1 MTGRDSATQ
10 GSRPQTDESPIE
22 EKNDSSKVESDTPE
36 IQIRSSLIELL
47 DNDELK
53 TRMKSIDNAIMSC
66 LMEEEGKPAQLYETA
81 AYLIRAGGKRLRSL
95 LVVLSCEAVEG
106 KIEDALPF
114 AIATEFVQTASL
126 IHDDII
132 DDDAVRRGV
141 ESVHRRFGLRFAILA
156 GDLLV
161 AQALKLVGG
170 NATPDLMVHIANG
183 GIRMCEGQ
191 AADILMTVDDGDTLS
206 EEDYLHM
213 IERKTVSFMREAAR
227 MGAAVGEASDE
238 KRDALIR
245 YAENLGY
252 GFQIRD
258 DILDI
263 LGTQRTTGKSVQTDI
278 KLKRYNFPLVHALKT
293 CSNLERELCLR
304 GIADGDFDRTLKM
317 IEDTGAVGYAIDI
330 AQHYIEKAKAALIGH
345 DFKNQ
350 NLLQAL
356 ADFVL
361 SRIH

>member
-1 MTGRDSATQ
+1 MTERHSAAP
-10 GSRPQTDESPIE
+10 GSRPETDESSIE
-22 EKNDSSKVESDTPE
+22 RKNGSGDTDSETPKV
-36 IQIRSSLIELL
+36 QIRSSLIELL

-53 TRMKSIDNAIMSC
+53 ARMAIIDKAIMSC
-66 LMEEEGKPAQLYETA
+66 LLDEEGKPAQLYETA

-95 LVVLSCEAVEG
+95 LVLLSCEAVEG
-106 KIEDALPF
+106 RIGDALPF

-141 ESVHRRFGLRFAILA
+141 ESVHRRFGLKFAILA

-170 NATPDLMVHIANG
+170 NATSDLMVHIANG

-191 AADILMTVDDGDTLS
+191 AADILMTIDSADALS

-227 MGAAVGEASDE
+227 MGAVIGGASDE

-245 YAENLGY
+245 YAEHLGY

-263 LGTQRTTGKSVQTDI
+263 LGTQRTTGKSVHTDI

-293 CSNLERELCLR
+293 CSNLNRESCLR
-304 GIADGDFDRTLKM
+304 EIAEGEVDLTLRV
-317 IEDTGAVGYAIDI
+317 IEDTGAVGYSIDI

-350 NLLQAL
+350 ELLQAL